1 MKRKVGGLMQ
11 IPGKK
16 RRLPLPRILTLGFLV
31 LILIGGLLLMLPL
44 ATRSGHTTPFIDAIF
59 TATSATCITGLTTV
73 NTAAHW
79 SLFGQSVIL
88 ALIEIGGLGFMT
100 FSVLPFVLL
109 KRRVD
114 LTTRLLIKESLNFE
128 KLADVSSVM
137 KYVIGLSLAIQS
149 LGAALLFIDFYP
161 RYGFS
166 RGLFMSVFHSASAF
180 CNAGFDLFGNSLESR
195 PNDVYLLLVISAL
208 VIAGGLG
215 FLVWRDLLLF
225 NRRKRLSLHTKL
237 ALSTTGV
244 LLAGGFVFFLLTE
257 DNLAVLAPHVST
269 GNRLINTF
277 FLAVTPRTAGLTTIP
292 YSEISIAGI
301 LLTIVLMFIG
311 GTPGS
316 TAGGIKTTTLGLLT
330 LQTWAVLRGNRDVEF
345 GHRRFSDQ
353 NILRAL
359 MLVFISLT
367 SVIVAGV
374 ILTATETIPTRYGLE
389 YVIFEVISAFSTAG
403 MTMGLT
409 PHLTV
414 IGKLIIMLLMFL
426 GRVGI
431 YTVMFTVL
439 NASHPRKGYRYPA
452 ENVMLG

>member
-1 MKRKVGGLMQ
+1 MQ
-11 IPGKK
+11 IPGTQ
-16 RRLPLPRILTLGFLV
+16 RRMPLPKILTLGFLV
-31 LILIGGLLLMLPL
+31 LIVLGGLLLMLPL
-44 ATRSGHTTPFIDAIF
+44 ATRAHHTTPFIDAIF
-59 TATSATCITGLTTV
+59 TATSAICITGLTTV

-79 SLFGQSVIL
+79 SLFGQSIIL
-88 ALIEIGGLGFMT
+88 LLIEIGGLGFMT

-128 KLADVSSVM
+128 KLANVNSVM

-161 RYGFS
+161 RYGLG
-166 RGLFMSVFHSASAF
+166 RGLFMSIFHSVSSF
-180 CNAGFDLFGNSLESR
+180 CNAGFDLFGNSLESQ
-195 PNDVYLLLVISAL
+195 PNDVYLILVTSAL
-208 VIAGGLG
+208 IIAGGLG
-215 FLVWRDLLLF
+215 FLVCRDLLLF
-225 NRRKRLSLHTKL
+225 KRRKRLSLHTKL
-237 ALSTTGV
+237 ALNTSGI
-244 LLAGGFVFFLLTE
+244 LLLVGFVLFLLTE
-257 DNLAVLAPHVST
+257 NNLAVMAPHVNVV
-269 GNRLINTF
+269 NRLVNTF
-277 FLAVTPRTAGLTTIP
+277 FLTVTPRTAGITTIP
-292 YSEISIAGI
+292 YSELSIAGI

-330 LQTWAVLRGNRDVEF
+330 LQSWAILRGNRDVEF

-359 MLVFISLT
+359 MLVFISL
-367 SVIVAGV
+367 VIIITAGL
-374 ILTATETIPTRYGLE
+374 ILTATETIPKHYGLE

-409 PHLTV
+409 PKLTT
-414 IGKLIIMLLMFL
+414 IGKFIIMLLMFL

-431 YTVMFTVL
+431 YTVMFSVL
-439 NASHPRKGYRYPA
+439 NASHPQKGYRYPA

>member
-1 MKRKVGGLMQ
+1 MQLPGIHKR
-11 IPGKK
+11 I
-16 RRLPLPRILTLGFLV
+16 PLPEILTLGFLT
-31 LILIGGLLLMLPL
+31 LILIGALLLMLPI
-44 ATRSGHTTPFIDAIF
+44 ATRSGHTTPFLDAIF
-59 TATSATCITGLTTV
+59 TATSATCITGLTIF

-88 ALIEIGGLGFMT
+88 IMIEIGGLGFMT

-128 KLADVSSVM
+128 KLADVNSVM
-137 KYVIGLSLAIQS
+137 KYVIGLSLAIQT
-149 LGAALLFIDFYP
+149 LGAGLLLIDFYP
-161 RYGFS
+161 RYGLG
-166 RGLFMSVFHSASAF
+166 RGLFMSVFQSASAF
-180 CNAGFDLFGNSLESR
+180 CNAGFDLFGNSLESQQ
-195 PNDVYLLLVISAL
+195 NDPYLILVVSAL

-215 FLVWRDLLLF
+215 FLVWRDLLLLK
-225 NRRKRLSLHTKL
+225 RHKRLSLHTKL

-244 LLAGGFVFFLLTE
+244 LLLGGFVLFLLTE
-257 DNLAVLAPHVST
+257 NNLQVMAPHVNFA
-269 GNRLINTF
+269 NRLVNTF
-277 FLAVTPRTAGLTTIP
+277 FLAVTPRTAGITTIP

-330 LQTWAVLRGNRDVEF
+330 LQSWAVLRGNRDVEF

-359 MLVFISLT
+359 MLVFMSLVL
-367 SVIVAGV
+367 VIIASMV
-374 ILTATETIPTRYGLE
+374 LTATETVPSRYGLE
-389 YVIFEVISAFSTAG
+389 YIIFEVISAFSTAG
-403 MTMGLT
+403 MSMGLT
-409 PHLTV
+409 PNLTA

-439 NASHPRKGYRYPA
+439 NASHPQKGYRYPA

>member
-1 MKRKVGGLMQ
+1 MQ
-11 IPGKK
+11 IPGKQH
-16 RRLPLPRILTLGFLV
+16 RMPLPKILTLGFLA
-31 LILIGGLLLMLPL
+31 LILLGGLLLMLPL
-44 ATRSGHTTPFIDAIF
+44 ATQEHHSTPFIDAIF

-88 ALIEIGGLGFMT
+88 IMIEIGGLGFMT
-100 FSVLPFVLL
+100 FSVLPFILL

-128 KLADVSSVM
+128 KLADVNSVM
-137 KYVIGLSLAIQS
+137 KYVIGLSLAIQT

-161 RYGFS
+161 RYGLA
-166 RGLFMSVFHSASAF
+166 RGLFMSVFHAVSAF
-180 CNAGFDLFGNSLESR
+180 CNAGFDLFGNSLESQA
-195 PNDVYLLLVISAL
+195 NDPYLILVISAL

-225 NRRKRLSLHTKL
+225 KRRRRLSLHTKL

-244 LLAGGFVFFLLTE
+244 LLVGGFILFLLTE
-257 DNLAVLAPHVST
+257 DNLAVMAAQVSP
-269 GNRLINTF
+269 GKRLVNTF
-277 FLAVTPRTAGLTTIP
+277 FLAVTPRTAGITTIP
-292 YSEISIAGI
+292 YSQISIAGI

-330 LQTWAVLRGNRDVEF
+330 LQSWAVLRGNRDVEF

-359 MLVFISLT
+359 MLVFLCLVL
-367 SVIVAGV
+367 VIVAGL
-374 ILTATETIPTRYGLE
+374 ILTITETIPERYGLE
-389 YVIFEVISAFSTAG
+389 YIIFEVISAFSTAG

-409 PHLTV
+409 PHLTI

-426 GRVGI
+426 GRVGV

-439 NASHPRKGYRYPA
+439 NASHPQKGYRYPA